1 MNMGSIIALIKS
13 LGGGGGESSA
23 DVFIIHA
30 TPGETYTN
38 AQFDKTPEQIFEAYQ
53 SGKYC
58 LAVLNGAFVPVVSV
72 ETRNAQTDVTC
83 SGVVLRDT
91 GQGRIINSL
100 FRTTDG
106 VTWSIEAAP
115 PPMLYDVCFKGLQ
128 ISGYG
133 GRMYTI
139 SVDADGNLT
148 ATKVT

>member
-13 LGGGGGESSA
+13 LGGGGGKSSA

-38 AQFDKTPEQIFEAYQ
+38 AQLDKTAEQIYEAYK

-58 LAVLNGAFVPVVSV
+58 LVCLDDEFVPVKSV
-72 ETRNAQTDVTC
+72 ETDGARYQMRCYGFTFTK
-83 SGVVLRDT
+83 S
-91 GQGRIINSL
+91 GQGMAVGL
-100 FRTTDG
+100 EFRTNDG
-106 VTWSIEAAP
+106 VTWETRNV
-115 PPMLYDVCFKGLQ
+115 PPMLYNVLFDGLQ
-128 ISGYG
+128 IYSGG
-133 GRMYTI
+133 NMYTI